1 MSVKINAAL
10 KSIASNPLPTL
21 VPMGAAAV
29 AAPMLLAPA
38 VMAGQAGSTNPIPTV
53 QTAKQGLDLSIAQ
66 KLAAEGKLVRAR
78 AEGLS
83 QLKQHEN
90 TLTND
95 QRSMAVDLIKS
106 FDTQI
111 GKLPECEVSLQ
122 KAELF
127 VQEGDLRMA
136 QRHADAVMNRADASE
151 GDQTRAKSLLSD
163 VAAARKALAPQVPG
177 MISDA
182 AKFYEAGDPSAARL
196 LLTQVFRSGVELSKD
211 DRLLA
216 DTYQIKLME
225 LDAQV
230 RGGAIALA
238 QPGTVKRDPAPSQ
251 PAQPSQPAPASE
263 PATQPA
269 SEPLPA
275 MTPINA
281 EPTKTEPVKTEPV
294 KTEPVKAEPAKA
306 DPAPAPT
313 AEATPAPAAE
323 APKAEGMNPAPAP
336 APEKSADLMQLAMK
350 ADAQRTLAE
359 ADIAFDG
366 GRYAE
371 AFRKYQLAT
380 TAQREYLSADEL
392 ARADRRLA
400 ECKVRLRD
408 NTGGTLADDLLDRQ
422 RLTRERATAEFTNQ
436 IDEAARKLAAGNTTD
451 ARNLTAGADVTIKN
465 ASSYFSQAEI
475 DAFSKKVADLN
486 GQIAQA
492 EEAAKATAATERE
505 AKLKADADLAQARL
519 KEEKERRIVDALNR
533 VRDLQKEQKY
543 NEALQIVDQVL
554 YLDPNNPTAHILRD
568 AINDVR
574 QYQLYAQYK
583 RLTGRGV
590 QQAEMDTHEA
600 LRPPLNLMDFPT
612 DWPAKTYLRTE
623 MGGAMESPENRRAM
637 ASLESKKIP
646 VQFKGVTLDK
656 ALAYIAQ
663 NTQVDVT
670 PNWESLKSIGV
681 EPTARVNLSLINDVS
696 AKTALQRV
704 LDQLK
709 TDGSSRV
716 DWAVNDG
723 IVSVAS
729 AETIKRQTST
739 LTYNITDLLL
749 EVPDYKDVPEL
760 DLARVLARKADLDTR
775 SGPFAKAT
783 QRDERNE
790 RLDRIRRIS
799 DLIQRTVDPESWRET
814 GGDTGSISE
823 INGTLVITQTP
834 RNHAA
839 ITGLLSKLR
848 EIRSMQINIESRFL
862 LVSQDYFEQIG
873 FNLSVYFNVGSNQVT
888 NAQTNDPSILPS
900 DLFNFTSGSNG
911 GLRRQVTGQGTTT
924 AAPAGPP
931 VVGTQ
936 AIVPPNKWSPI
947 GVGGNSF
954 GLAQGLVPAAGF
966 ARDVLSSAPALG
978 IGGQFLDDIQV
989 DFLLKATQVD
999 RRTVTLTAPR
1009 LTLTNGQTSNVY
1021 VVTQRAIVT
1030 DLEPITS
1037 DSAVGF
1043 DPTTGTVSEGVVML
1057 VEAVVSNDRRY
1068 VTMNIDTSIN
1078 TIREIANQAISAVVG
1093 GTLVNSATT
1102 SSFIQLPVVTTTRVQ
1117 TTSTVPDE
1125 GTLLLGGQRVVTEI
1139 DIETGVPVL
1148 SKIPIIN
1155 RFFTNRLLSKEE
1167 STLMILVK
1175 PTIIIQTEEEEK
1187 NFPGLM
1193 DSARTGLG
1201 G

>member
-38 VMAGQAGSTNPIPTV
+38 VMAGQAGSVHPVPTV
-53 QTAKQGLDLSIAQ
+53 QTTAKRGLDLSAAE

-83 QLKQHEN
+83 QLKQNEA

-95 QRSMAVDLIKS
+95 QRTIAVELIKS
-106 FDTQI
+106 FDERI
-111 GKLPECEVSLQ
+111 KKLPECEMTLQ

-127 VQEGDLRMA
+127 VQDGDLRMA
-136 QRHADAVMNRADASE
+136 QRHAEAVMNRADANE
-151 GDQTRAKSLLSD
+151 GEQARAKSLLNEVSSQ
-163 VAAARKALAPQVPG
+163 RKALAPQVPG

-196 LLTQVFRSGVELSKD
+196 LLSQVFRSGVELSKD

-238 QPGTVKRDPAPSQ
+238 QPGTVKRDPV

-263 PATQPA
+263 PAAQPA

-275 MTPINA
+275 MQPVNA
-281 EPTKTEPVKTEPV
+281 EPAKSEPAKS
-294 KTEPVKAEPAKA
+294 EPVKAEPAKA
-306 DPAPAPT
+306 EPAAEPAAAAPAP
-313 AEATPAPAAE
+313 E

-336 APEKSADLMQLAMK
+336 AAEKSADLMQLAMK

-451 ARNLTAGADVTIKN
+451 ARNLVAGADVTIKN
-465 ASSYFSQAEI
+465 ASSYFSQAEV

-486 GQIAQA
+486 GKIAQA

-574 QYQLYAQYK
+574 QYQDYAKFK

-637 ASLESKKIP
+637 AALEGKKIP

-663 NTQVDVT
+663 NTQVDVN

-704 LDQLK
+704 LEQLK

-790 RLDRIRRIS
+790 RLERIRRIT
-799 DLIQRTVDPESWRET
+799 DLIQRTVDPESWREI

-823 INGTLVITQTP
+823 LNGTLVITQTP

-873 FNLSVYFNVGSNQVT
+873 FNLSVYFNAGSNQVT
-888 NAQTNDPSILPS
+888 AAQANDPNIRPG
-900 DLFNFTSGSNG
+900 DFFDFANTNP
-911 GLRRQVTGQGTTT
+911 LRRVLDSNNYAGGGSTTPVTIPPGTATRSLQNS
-924 AAPAGPP
+924 APPD
-931 VVGTQ
+931 
-936 AIVPPNKWSPI
+936 KWSPI
-947 GVGGNSF
+947 GAGGNSL

-966 ARDVLSSAPALG
+966 ARDILSSAPALG
-978 IGGQFLDDIQV
+978 IAGQFLDDVQV
-989 DFLLKATQVD
+989 DFLIKATQVD

-1009 LTLTNGQTSNVY
+1009 VTITNGQTSNVY

-1030 DLEPITS
+1030 DLQPVTS

-1078 TIREIANQAISAVVG
+1078 TIREIANQEITAVVG
-1093 GTLVNSATT
+1093 GTLAASGDTG
-1102 SSFIQLPVVTTTRVQ
+1102 SFIQLPVVTTTRVQ

-1155 RFFTNRLLSKEE
+1155 RFFTNRVLSKEE

-1193 DSARTGLG
+1193 DSARTGIG

>member
-10 KSIASNPLPTL
+10 KSIASNPLPTI

-38 VMAGQAGSTNPIPTV
+38 VMAGQAGSTNPVPTV
-53 QTAKQGLDLSIAQ
+53 QTTSTQGLDLSTAQ

-83 QLKQHEN
+83 QLKRHEA

-95 QRSMAVDLIKS
+95 QRSAAIEMIKS
-106 FDTQI
+106 FDARI
-111 GKLPECEVSLQ
+111 DKLPECEVALQ

-136 QRHADAVMNRADASE
+136 QRHADAVMNRADASDSE
-151 GDQTRAKSLLSD
+151 QARAKSLISD
-163 VAAARKALAPQVPG
+163 VSTQRKALAPQIPG

-196 LLTQVFRSGVELSKD
+196 LLTQVFRSGVELSKE

-238 QPGTVKRDPAPSQ
+238 QPGTVKRDPV

-263 PATQPA
+263 PAAQPA

-275 MTPINA
+275 MQPVNA
-281 EPTKTEPVKTEPV
+281 EPAKSEPAKSEPA
-294 KTEPVKAEPAKA
+294 KSEPVKAEPAKA
-306 DPAPAPT
+306 EPAAEPAAAAPAPD
-313 AEATPAPAAE
+313 AA
-323 APKAEGMNPAPAP
+323 KAEGMNPAPAP
-336 APEKSADLMQLAMK
+336 AAEKSADLMQLAMK

-465 ASSYFSQAEI
+465 ASSFFSQAEI

-486 GQIAQA
+486 GKIAQA
-492 EEAAKATAATERE
+492 EEAAKAAAATERE
-505 AKLKADADLAQARL
+505 AKLKSDADLAQARL

-533 VRDLQKEQKY
+533 VRELQKEQKY
-543 NEALQIVDQVL
+543 TEALQIVDQVL

-600 LRPPLNLMDFPT
+600 LRPPLHIMDFPT

-637 ASLESKKIP
+637 AALEGKKIP

-663 NTQVDVT
+663 NTQVDVN

-704 LDQLK
+704 LEQLK

-716 DWAVNDG
+716 DWAVSDG

-790 RLDRIRRIS
+790 RLDRIRRIT
-799 DLIQRTVDPESWRET
+799 DLIQRTVDPESWREI

-823 INGTLVITQTP
+823 LNGTLVITQTP

-888 NAQTNDPSILPS
+888 NAQASDPTILPS
-900 DLFNFTSGSNG
+900 DLFNFAGT
-911 GLRRQVTGQGTTT
+911 GLRRQISGQGTTT
-924 AAPAGPP
+924 AAPPP
-931 VVGTQ
+931 LAPLSQ
-936 AIVPPNKWSPI
+936 ATVPPDKWSPI

-978 IGGQFLDDIQV
+978 IAGQFLDDVQV
-989 DFLLKATQVD
+989 DFLIKATQVD

-1009 LTLTNGQTSNVY
+1009 VTITNGQTSNVY

-1030 DLEPITS
+1030 DLQPITS

-1125 GTLLLGGQRVVTEI
+1125 DTLLLGGQRVVTEI

>member
-10 KSIASNPLPTL
+10 KSIASNPLPTIL
-21 VPMGAAAV
+21 PMGAAAV

-38 VMAGQAGSTNPIPTV
+38 VMAGQAGSTNPLPTV
-53 QTAKQGLDLSIAQ
+53 QTTAKQGLDLSVARS
-66 KLAAEGKLVRAR
+66 LAAEGKLVRAR

-83 QLKQHEN
+83 QLKQNEA

-95 QRSMAVDLIKS
+95 QRTTAIDLIKS
-106 FDTQI
+106 FDERI
-111 GKLPECEVSLQ
+111 AKLPECEVTLQ

-151 GDQTRAKSLLSD
+151 GEQSRAKSLLSE
-163 VAAARKALAPQVPG
+163 VASQRKALAPQVPG

-238 QPGTVKRDPAPSQ
+238 QPGTVKRDPVPAQ
-251 PAQPSQPAPASE
+251 PAQPAQPAPATE
-263 PATQPA
+263 PTTQPA

-275 MTPINA
+275 MTPVNGGEPAKSEPAKA
-281 EPTKTEPVKTEPV
+281 EPTK
-294 KTEPVKAEPAKA
+294 AE
-306 DPAPAPT
+306 PAPAPA
-313 AEATPAPAAE
+313 AEPVAPAPAAE

-336 APEKSADLMQLAMK
+336 AAEKSADLMQLAMK

-380 TAQREYLSADEL
+380 TAQREYLSGDEL

-451 ARNLTAGADVTIKN
+451 ARNLVAGADVTIKN
-465 ASSYFSQAEI
+465 ASSYFSQAEV
-475 DAFSKKVADLN
+475 DAFAKKVADLN
-486 GQIAQA
+486 GKIAQA

-519 KEEKERRIVDALNR
+519 KEEKERRIVDALSR

-554 YLDPNNPTAHILRD
+554 YLDPNNPAAHILRD
-568 AINDVR
+568 SINDVR
-574 QYQLYAQYK
+574 QYQIYSQYK
-583 RLTGRGV
+583 RLTGRGI

-600 LRPPLNLMDFPT
+600 LRPPLHLMDFPT
-612 DWPAKTYLRTE
+612 DWPSKTYLRTE
-623 MGGAMESPENRRAM
+623 MGGAMESPENRKAI
-637 ASLESKKIP
+637 AALEGKKIP
-646 VQFKGVTLDK
+646 VQFKGVSLDK

-670 PNWESLKSIGV
+670 ANWESLKSIGV

-723 IVSVAS
+723 IVNVAS

-790 RLDRIRRIS
+790 RLDRIRRIT
-799 DLIQRTVDPESWRET
+799 DLIQRTVDPESWREI

-823 INGTLVITQTP
+823 LNGTLVITQTP

-873 FNLSVYFNVGSNQVT
+873 FNLSVYFNAGSNQVT
-888 NAQTNDPSILPS
+888 AARNLDPAILPS
-900 DLFNFTSGSNG
+900 DLIDFRSNNGIRRVLDSSTYGGAGS
-911 GLRRQVTGQGTTT
+911 VTPVLIPPG
-924 AAPAGPP
+924 AADRALQQ
-931 VVGTQ
+931 T
-936 AIVPPNKWSPI
+936 VPPDKWSPI
-947 GVGGNSF
+947 GVGGNSM
-954 GLAQGLVPAAGF
+954 GLAQTLVPAAGF
-966 ARDVLSSAPALG
+966 ARDILSSAPALG
-978 IGGQFLDDIQV
+978 IAGQFLDDVQV
-989 DFLLKATQVD
+989 DFLVKATQVD

-1009 LTLTNGQTSNVY
+1009 VTITNGQTSNVY

-1030 DLEPITS
+1030 DLQPITS

-1187 NFPGLM
+1187 NFPGLL
-1193 DSARTGLG
+1193 DSARTGIG

>member
-10 KSIASNPLPTL
+10 KSIASNPLPTLVPMGL

-38 VMAGQAGSTNPIPTV
+38 VMAGQAGSTNPVPTV
-53 QTAKQGLDLSIAQ
+53 QTTSKQGLDLSTAQ
-66 KLAAEGKLVRAR
+66 KLAGEGKLVRAR

-83 QLKQHEN
+83 QLKLHEA

-95 QRSMAVDLIKS
+95 QRSAAIEMIKS
-106 FDTQI
+106 FDARI
-111 GKLPECEVSLQ
+111 DKLPECEVALQ

-136 QRHADAVMNRADASE
+136 QRHADAVMNRADASDSE
-151 GDQTRAKSLLSD
+151 QARAKSLISD
-163 VAAARKALAPQVPG
+163 VLTQRKALAPQIPG

-196 LLTQVFRSGVELSKD
+196 LLTQVFRSGVELSKE

-225 LDAQV
+225 RDAQV

-238 QPGTVKRDPAPSQ
+238 QPGTVKRDPVPAQPSQ
-251 PAQPSQPAPASE
+251 PAQPAPASE
-263 PATQPA
+263 PAAQPA

-275 MTPINA
+275 MQPVNA
-281 EPTKTEPVKTEPV
+281 EPAKS
-294 KTEPVKAEPAKA
+294 EPVKAEPAKA
-306 DPAPAPT
+306 EPTPA
-313 AEATPAPAAE
+313 PAPAAE
-323 APKAEGMNPAPAP
+323 PAAAAPAPDAPKAEGMNPAPAP
-336 APEKSADLMQLAMK
+336 AAEKSADLMQLAMK

-465 ASSYFSQAEI
+465 ASSFFSQAEI

-486 GQIAQA
+486 GKIAQA
-492 EEAAKATAATERE
+492 EEAAKAAAATERE
-505 AKLKADADLAQARL
+505 TKLKSDADLAQARL

-533 VRDLQKEQKY
+533 VRELQKEQKY
-543 NEALQIVDQVL
+543 AEALQIVDQVL

-600 LRPPLNLMDFPT
+600 LRPPLHIMDFPT

-637 ASLESKKIP
+637 AALEGKKIP

-663 NTQVDVT
+663 NTQVDVN

-704 LDQLK
+704 LEQLK

-716 DWAVNDG
+716 DWAVSDG

-790 RLDRIRRIS
+790 RLDRIRRIT

-823 INGTLVITQTP
+823 LNGTLVITQTP

-888 NAQTNDPSILPS
+888 SAQASDPSLLPS
-900 DLFNFTSGSNG
+900 DFFNFAGP
-911 GLRRQVTGQGTTT
+911 GLRRQVSGQGPTT
-924 AAPAGPP
+924 ATAGPLTP
-931 VVGTQ
+931 SNQ
-936 AIVPPNKWSPI
+936 ATVPPDKWSPI

-978 IGGQFLDDIQV
+978 IAGQFLDDVQV
-989 DFLLKATQVD
+989 DFLIKATQVD

-1009 LTLTNGQTSNVY
+1009 ITITNGQTSNVY

-1030 DLEPITS
+1030 DLTPVTS

-1068 VTMNIDTSIN
+1068 VTMNIDTMIN

-1187 NFPGLM
+1187 NFPGLL
-1193 DSARTGLG
+1193 DSARTGIG